1 MAVAKYSERRNFNF
15 TPVFIVLVI
24 VALVAIVGWYFY
36 KLSGP
41 AQPASLTP
49 EAKAYVRNL
58 GLDGVDMKATGSY
71 VGSTLVEITGRIQNK
86 GDRALR
92 LVELNCVFYDVS
104 LNVIHRERVPI
115 VKRSA
120 LGSLKPGENRAFRMP
135 FDAIPESWNQSMP
148 QLVIANI
155 EFEQ

>member
-1 MAVAKYSERRNFNF
+1 MAVAKYPERQRVNL
-15 TPVFIVLVI
+15 TPVFIVL
-24 VALVAIVGWYFY
+24 AIVLIAAAGGWYFY
-36 KLSGP
+36 KFSTP
-41 AQPASLTP
+41 VQPAALTP

-58 GLDGVDMKATGSY
+58 GLEGVEMKATANY
-71 VGSTLVEITGRIQNK
+71 VGSTLVEITGRILNK
-86 GDRALR
+86 GNRPLR
-92 LVELNCVFYDVS
+92 LVELNCVFYDVN

-120 LGSLKPGENRAFRMP
+120 LGSLKPGENRGFRMP
-135 FDAIPESWNQSMP
+135 FDAIPEGWNQAMP

>member
-1 MAVAKYSERRNFNF
+1 MVEVSYNQKKSFN
-15 TPVFIVLVI
+15 TAPVFAVLAVVLI
-24 VALVAIVGWYFY
+24 AAAAGFLVYR
-36 KLSGP
+36 LSAP

-49 EAKAYVRNL
+49 EAKAYVREL
-58 GLDGVDMKATGSY
+58 GLDGVEMKATESY
-71 VGSTLVEITGRIQNK
+71 MGSTLIEIMGRIQNK
-86 GDRALR
+86 GSRPLR
-92 LVELNCVFYDVS
+92 LVELNCVFYDVG

-120 LGSLKPGENRAFRMP
+120 LGSLKPGESRAFRMP
-135 FDAIPESWNQSMP
+135 FDAIPSGWNQSLP

>member
-1 MAVAKYSERRNFNF
+1 MVVAKYSERRNFNIA
-15 TPVFIVLVI
+15 PVFILLVI
-24 VALVAIVGWYFY
+24 VTLAAVAGWYFY
-36 KLSGP
+36 KLGAT
-41 AQPASLTP
+41 AQPAALTP

-58 GLDGVDMKATGSY
+58 GLDGVDMKATASY

-86 GDRALR
+86 GSRALR
-92 LVELNCVFYDVS
+92 LVELNCVFYDVN

-135 FDAIPESWNQSMP
+135 FDAIPEGWNQAMP

>member
-1 MAVAKYSERRNFNF
+1 MAVANY
-15 TPVFIVLVI
+15 TPNRTLSFVPFLAVLGV
-24 VALVAIVGWYFY
+24 VLAVAIAGWYFV
-36 KLSGP
+36 KLSSP
-41 AQPASLTP
+41 ANPSALTP

-58 GLDGVDMKATGSY
+58 GLEGVEMKATESY
-71 VGSTLVEITGRIQNK
+71 VGSMVIEIVGKIQNK
-86 GDRALR
+86 GDKPLR

-120 LGSLKPGENRAFRMP
+120 LGSLKPGENRHFRMP
-135 FDAIPESWNQSMP
+135 FDAIPSGWNQALP

-155 EFEQ
+155 EFE

>member
-1 MAVAKYSERRNFNF
+1 MAVANDTPNRTFNF
-15 TPVFIVLVI
+15 VPFLAVLGV
-24 VALVAIVGWYFY
+24 VLAVAIAGWYFV
-36 KLSGP
+36 KFSSP
-41 AQPASLTP
+41 ANPSALTP

-58 GLDGVDMKATGSY
+58 GLEGVEMKATESY
-71 VGSTLVEITGRIQNK
+71 VGSMVIEIVGKIHNK
-86 GDRALR
+86 GDKPLR

-104 LNVIHRERVPI
+104 LTVIHRERVPI

-120 LGSLKPGENRAFRMP
+120 LGSLKPGENRHFRMP
-135 FDAIPESWNQSMP
+135 FDAIPSGWNQALP